1 MIQQRKYDKISN
13 CKQINFDIKTSD
25 YKIRVCNLV
34 YMKNLDIHIGEIITD
49 VMKTQ
54 NVTKAELARRL
65 DVKPQSVDY
74 LLGRSSID
82 TNTLYNVSVAL
93 DYDFA
98 KLYLLKQDQIN
109 SDKSNFDFVPKKAK
123 VLVEVELNTEDV
135 IKLNLKERIVQILNK

>member
-1 MIQQRKYDKISN
+1 M
-13 CKQINFDIKTSD
+13 
-25 YKIRVCNLV
+25 V

-49 VMKTQ
+49 VMRTQ

-82 TNTLYNVSVAL
+82 TNTLYNVSEAL
-93 DYDFA
+93 NYDFA
-98 KLYLLKQDQIN
+98 KLYLLKQNQTDC
-109 SDKSNFDFVPKKAK
+109 DKSNFDFVPKKAK
-123 VLVEVELNTEDV
+123 VMVEVELNTEDV

>member
-1 MIQQRKYDKISN
+1 
-13 CKQINFDIKTSD
+13 
-25 YKIRVCNLV
+25 
-34 YMKNLDIHIGEIITD
+34 MKNLDIHIGEIITD

-54 NVTKAELARRL
+54 NITKAELARRL

-82 TNTLYNVSVAL
+82 TNTLYNVSEAL

-98 KLYLLKQDQIN
+98 KLYSLKQDQTDC
-109 SDKSNFDFVPKKAK
+109 DKANFEAK